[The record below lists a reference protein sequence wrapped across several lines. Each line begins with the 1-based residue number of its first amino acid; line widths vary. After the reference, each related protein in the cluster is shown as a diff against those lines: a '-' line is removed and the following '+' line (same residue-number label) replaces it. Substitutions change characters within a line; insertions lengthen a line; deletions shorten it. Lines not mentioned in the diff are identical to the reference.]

1 MISRNDVSALWENFL
16 ISERY
21 KHNGYSQNYTEMYFW
36 KKLYAAGS
44 RFGGGDRREMEA
56 FEMKRKKPKAKLPS
70 TFVRS
75 YPDTRHTIVNH
86 ENYINFL
93 D

>member
-1 MISRNDVSALWENFL
+1 MGEFLNQRTIQTQWLFPKLHRDVFL
-16 ISERY
+16 E
-21 KHNGYSQNYTEMYFW
+21 
-36 KKLYAAGS
+36 KLYAAGS

-75 YPDTRHTIVNH
+75 YPDTRLTIVNH

>member
-36 KKLYAAGS
+36 
-44 RFGGGDRREMEA
+44 
-56 FEMKRKKPKAKLPS
+56 
-70 TFVRS
+70 RS
-75 YPDTRHTIVNH
+75 YTQQEVDLVEVTDGKWKP
-86 ENYINFL
+86 L
-93 D
+93 K